1 MTSNRDE
8 STPASAVETILN
20 PRSIAIV
27 GVSAKPGSSGRTLL
41 DNLQRNDYRGEIH
54 LVGRS
59 GGEIGGLPLLAAVDE
74 LPMGV
79 DLALLIL
86 PATGIRDAVAACI
99 RRGVRVGVIYAS
111 GFAEFGDAGRA
122 EQAEI
127 TRLARAGGLH
137 LVGPNCIGYTNYV
150 EPLNTVF
157 LPDTPVRRLDPTAGP
172 AVAVLAQSGGLMSMI
187 FQGLQARGV
196 PISYRLSTGNE
207 AGLTLSDYLAYLA
220 DDPATGG
227 AVVYAEDIRDPDG
240 FLEAV
245 RKVRARGKLLVLM
258 HTGRSA
264 RAQQAAA
271 SHTGALAADYGVMK
285 TLATHAG
292 ACVVESI
299 EELVDVAE
307 ILARYPQPPTGGA
320 AVATTSGAFCAIALD
335 ALGDLDIEVPALSP
349 GTEETLGA
357 RLPAYMKP
365 SNPLDLG
372 TAVVTDPELFHD
384 GLAALLGDDRIGS
397 VTLAVPYSHPTA
409 NQEMLRQVTR
419 AAAGQPK
426 PVAVALLGDVL
437 PIPAELGA
445 YAAEHGVVISSSPE
459 RSLRAMAAVTRY
471 GRSLARARAVATA
484 RDDLIGPLD
493 LGPGAQPEWRGKRI
507 LAAVGVPVPE
517 GALATSVDEAVAI
530 AAKIGYPVAAKVQA
544 AALQHKTEV
553 GGLVLGIA
561 DEAGLRTAWTEL
573 NDRVAAATG
582 VDLDGVLVEAMA
594 PRGIELMVGAK
605 RHSAWGPVVMIG
617 LGGIWVEAL
626 GDVRLIPP
634 DLAESEIVDELEKLR
649 SAKLLGGF
657 RGSAAVDLAAVA
669 RVVATVGRLVT
680 EHPDIAEIDIN
691 PLLARADG
699 ATALDVLI
707 IGSDADR
714 TTEAVSRT

>member
-1 MTSNRDE
+1 MTSNHNE
-8 STPASAVETILN
+8 SASAVAVGKMLN

-27 GVSAKPGSSGRTLL
+27 GVSAKPGSSGRNLL
-41 DNLQRNDYRGEIH
+41 ENLQRNDYRGEIH

-59 GGEIGGLPLLAAVDE
+59 GGEIGGLPVLTAIDE
-74 LPMGV
+74 LPKGV

-86 PATGIRDAVAACI
+86 SATGVRDAVAACI
-99 RRGVRVGVIYAS
+99 RKEVHVGVIYAS

-127 TRLARAGGLH
+127 TRLAQAGGLR
-137 LVGPNCIGYTNYV
+137 LVGPNCIGYTNYI

-157 LPDTPVRRLDPTAGP
+157 LPDDPVRRLDTAPGP
-172 AVAVLAQSGGLMSMI
+172 AVAVLAQSGGLMGMI
-187 FQGLQARGV
+187 FQGLRARGV

-207 AGLTLSDYLAYLA
+207 AGLTLTDFLAFLA

-227 AVVYAEDIRDPDG
+227 AVIYAEDIRDPNG

-245 RKVRARGKLLVLM
+245 RKVRAREKLLVLM

-292 ACVVESI
+292 ACVVESF
-299 EELVDVAE
+299 EELIDVAE

-349 GTEETLGA
+349 ATEATLGA
-357 RLPAYMKP
+357 RLPAYMMP

-397 VTLAVPYSHPTA
+397 VTLAVPYSHSAA

-426 PVAVALLGDVL
+426 PVAVALLVDVL
-437 PIPAELGA
+437 PMARRAGRLCRRAQGGHLQLAGTESAGDRRGDP
-445 YAAEHGVVISSSPE
+445 
-459 RSLRAMAAVTRY
+459 LRA
-471 GRSLARARAVATA
+471 L
-484 RDDLIGPLD
+484 
-493 LGPGAQPEWRGKRI
+493 LGPR
-507 LAAVGVPVPE
+507 PV
-517 GALATSVDEAVAI
+517 
-530 AAKIGYPVAAKVQA
+530 
-544 AALQHKTEV
+544 H
-553 GGLVLGIA
+553 
-561 DEAGLRTAWTEL
+561 
-573 NDRVAAATG
+573 
-582 VDLDGVLVEAMA
+582 
-594 PRGIELMVGAK
+594 
-605 RHSAWGPVVMIG
+605 RHS
-617 LGGIWVEAL
+617 
-626 GDVRLIPP
+626 
-634 DLAESEIVDELEKLR
+634 
-649 SAKLLGGF
+649 
-657 RGSAAVDLAAVA
+657 
-669 RVVATVGRLVT
+669 
-680 EHPDIAEIDIN
+680 
-691 PLLARADG
+691 DG
-699 ATALDVLI
+699 
-707 IGSDADR
+707 
-714 TTEAVSRT
+714 

>member
-1 MTSNRDE
+1 MTSNHNE
-8 STPASAVETILN
+8 SAAASAVGKMLH

-27 GVSAKPGSSGRTLL
+27 GVSSKPGSSGRNLL
-41 DNLQRNDYRGEIH
+41 ENLQSNDYRGEIH

-59 GGEIGGLPLLAAVDE
+59 GGEIGGLAVSTAIDE
-74 LPMGV
+74 LPKGI

-86 PATGIRDAVAACI
+86 PATGVRDAVAACI
-99 RRGVRVGVIYAS
+99 RREVHVGVIYAS
-111 GFAEFGDAGRA
+111 GFAEFGGAGRA

-137 LVGPNCIGYTNYV
+137 LVGPNCIGYTNYI

-157 LPDTPVRRLDPTAGP
+157 LPDEPVRRLDPAAGP
-172 AVAVLAQSGGLMSMI
+172 AVAVLAQSGGLMSTI
-187 FQGLQARGV
+187 FQGLHARGV
-196 PISYRLSTGNE
+196 PISYRFSTGNE
-207 AGLTLSDYLAYLA
+207 AGLTLTDYLAYLA

-227 AVVYAEDIRDPDG
+227 AVIYAEDIRDPNG
-240 FLEAV
+240 FLEAA
-245 RKVRARGKLLVLM
+245 RKVRARGKLLVLL

-264 RAQQAAA
+264 RARQAAA

-292 ACVVESI
+292 ACVVESL

-349 GTEETLGA
+349 ATAETLAA
-357 RLPAYMKP
+357 RMPAYLKP
-365 SNPLDLG
+365 NNPLDLG
-372 TAVVTDPELFHD
+372 TAVVTDPELFRD
-384 GLAALLGDDRIGS
+384 GLAALLGDERIGS
-397 VTLAVPYSHPTA
+397 VTLAVPYSHPVA
-409 NQEMLRQVTR
+409 NQEMLEQVTR

-437 PIPAELGA
+437 PIPPDLAA
-445 YAAEHGVVISSSPE
+445 YAAERGVVISSSPE
-459 RSLRAMAAVTRY
+459 RSLRAIAAVTRY
-471 GRSLARARAVATA
+471 GRSLARARAIATA
-484 RDDLIGPLD
+484 TGDLAGSLD
-493 LGPGAQPEWRGKRI
+493 LGSGAQPEWRGKQI
-507 LAAVGVPVPE
+507 LADIGVPVPE
-517 GALATSVDEAVAI
+517 GALATSVDEAVDI
-530 AAKIGYPVAAKVQA
+530 AAKIGYPVVAKVQA
-544 AALQHKTEV
+544 AALHHKTEA

-561 DEAGLRTAWTEL
+561 DESGLRAAWTEL
-573 NDRVAAATG
+573 TDRIAAATHI
-582 VDLDGVLVEAMA
+582 DLDGILVEAMA
-594 PRGIELMVGAK
+594 PRGVELMIGAH
-605 RHSAWGPVVMIG
+605 RHSAWGPVLMIG
-617 LGGIWVEAL
+617 LGGVWVEAL

-634 DLAESEIVDELEKLR
+634 DLAESEIIDELERLR

-657 RGSAAVDLAAVA
+657 RGSEAVDLAAVA
-669 RVVATVGRLVT
+669 NVVATVGRLVT

-707 IGSDADR
+707 VGSGEHR
-714 TTEAVSRT
+714 TAEPVSRT